1 MEEIFDHMDDL
12 IGKVLSGEASASE
25 KLEVELWRKESVE
38 NEKYFNQLQLV
49 FAKAAAVREHL
60 KFDEEAA
67 WKNVQSKINP
77 SKQIYLQ
84 PSTRIPYQ
92 IARMAAGIILV
103 SMVGFYAYQ
112 WLSNTPVQLAIKA
125 DTKIVNDTLPDGSVT
140 IINKKSELAF
150 TFDKKNNT
158 RTVKLKGEAFFDV
171 RHEETKPFVIETDEV
186 IIKDIGTT
194 FNVKAYPNSDTVE
207 VYVESGE
214 VQFYT
219 LKNPGIHLKAG
230 EVGIYNKSIKEF
242 SRIAKLDTNALA
254 YKTKI
259 FSFNNTELQAA
270 VDILNAVYDSKIVLA
285 NKGISRCRLTVNF
298 NNDKIE
304 DIADIIAETLGL
316 TASKKEKEWVLDGTG
331 CEPNSQ

>member
-12 IGKVLSGEASASE
+12 IGKVLSGEATASE
-25 KLEVELWRKESVE
+25 KLEVELWRKESAE
-38 NEKYFNQLQLV
+38 NEKYFIQLQTV
-49 FAKAAAVREHL
+49 FAKAVLVRQHL
-60 KFDEEAA
+60 TFDEKAA

-77 SKQIYLQ
+77 SKQIFLH
-84 PSTRIPYQ
+84 PTRIPYQ
-92 IARMAAGIILV
+92 IARIAAGIILGC
-103 SMVGFYAYQ
+103 MVGFYAYQ
-112 WLSNTPVQLAIKA
+112 WFTTAPAQLAIKA
-125 DTKIVNDTLPDGSVT
+125 DNKILNDTLPDGSVT
-140 IINKKSELAF
+140 IINKKSELAYA
-150 TFDKKNNT
+150 FDKKNNT

-171 RHEETKPFVIETDEV
+171 RHEETKPFVIETEDV

-259 FSFNNTELQAA
+259 FSFNNTELQSA
-270 VDILNAVYDSKIVLA
+270 VDILNAVYDSKIILA
-285 NKGISRCRLTVNF
+285 NKGIGKCRLTVNF
-298 NNDKIE
+298 NNDKME

-316 TASKKEKEWVLDGTG
+316 TASKKEKEWVLDGIG
-331 CEPNSQ
+331 CEPNSP